1 MSRELQQNNH
11 ETTIRVS
18 INGEPRELSEGLSL
32 SDLIR
37 ELSLAPER
45 IAIELNH
52 EVVRRQEWS
61 LTKLTDDDQIELV
74 HFVGGGVGA
83 EGSRQ

>member
-1 MSRELQQNNH
+1 MSKEPQQNNH

-52 EVVRRQEWS
+52 EVVRRKEWPA
-61 LTKLTDDDQIELV
+61 KKIADGDQVELV
-74 HFVGGGVGA
+74 HFVGGGVDA
-83 EGSRQ
+83 ESRRQ